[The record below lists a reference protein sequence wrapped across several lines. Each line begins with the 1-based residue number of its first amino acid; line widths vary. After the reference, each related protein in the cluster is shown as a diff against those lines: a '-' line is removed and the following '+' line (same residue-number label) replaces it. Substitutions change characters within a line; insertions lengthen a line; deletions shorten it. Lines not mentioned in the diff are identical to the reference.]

1 MIMESAIREARQKIV
16 EIGALMFERQ
26 LTDAGGGN
34 ISARVGDL
42 VCISPRYS
50 GQQHRW
56 RLHPEQVLVV
66 DRTGKKQMGEGDLS
80 REAKVHLKLHNT
92 FPDVGTA
99 VIHAHALY
107 VLVFAAMN
115 RPIPPVLEQTLKF
128 GEIPVVDYAPAHSED
143 LANNIANALR
153 GQESRISK
161 QAAGAIAPWHGL
173 FVMGRDLD
181 MAFDAVERINTNA
194 QIVLMAQQFLGTND
208 LLAAERAA
216 LNAAM
221 AKYQKD

>member
-1 MIMESAIREARQKIV
+1 MIMDSAIREARQKIV

-50 GQQHRW
+50 GQQHQW

-66 DRTGKKQMGEGDLS
+66 DRTGKKKAGEGDLS

-92 FPDVGTA
+92 FTDVGTA

-128 GEIPVVDYAPAHSED
+128 GEIPVVEYAPAHSED

-173 FVMGRDLD
+173 FVMGKDLD
-181 MAFDAVERINTNA
+181 MAFDAVERINSNA

-216 LNAAM
+216 LAAAM